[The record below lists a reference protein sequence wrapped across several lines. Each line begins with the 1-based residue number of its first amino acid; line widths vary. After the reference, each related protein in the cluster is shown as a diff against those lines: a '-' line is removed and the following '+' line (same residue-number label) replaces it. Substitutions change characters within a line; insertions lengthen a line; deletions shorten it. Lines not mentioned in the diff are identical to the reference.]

1 MKERLIPMTALV
13 CSIGLM
19 SACGGNEGTVANS
32 PKTVTET
39 KGELPAAGIDKPTEL
54 NIYYMYSNWT
64 DEDFMKSFGSLIQRK
79 YPNVTF
85 KLTQKTK
92 GSTIQDMVTAKAD
105 MDIIIASQSQIFSL
119 GELGLL
125 TDISD
130 LIKANKFD
138 LSRLELS
145 AVENLRKI
153 TNGSIVGL
161 PYKINAMAMYYNRDI
176 FDKFGVPY
184 MKDGLSWDD
193 VYETARKLTRLEGGV
208 QYWGIS
214 LNFYQNFLTLNQ
226 YSHELINPKTRVPTF
241 TDHFWKGYMENF
253 VRFAEIPSN
262 GLTREIL
269 NKQNDLF
276 VKDKTL
282 AIMLS
287 TIGGVSGLSKES
299 SHLNWDIAAYP
310 VFKDIP
316 DMGPPPAPT
325 YMLLSATSKQKRE
338 AFLAMAEMLSD
349 ESQLALSKL
358 GNATA
363 LSEKS
368 IRESFGDGLVE
379 LKGKNVK
386 ALLPSKMAV
395 PITWNNHTI
404 VSQNAISNA
413 FADVLLGAKDMNT
426 ALREAQEEA
435 EKAIAELK

>member
-1 MKERLIPMTALV
+1 MKRRIALMTTLA
-13 CSIGLM
+13 CSIGLL
-19 SACGGNEGTVANS
+19 SACGGGDVANS
-32 PKTVTET
+32 PETKAET
-39 KGELPAAGIDKPTEL
+39 KGDTPAAGIDKPTEL
-54 NIYYMYSNWT
+54 TVYYMFSNWT

-85 KLTQKTK
+85 KLILNKQ
-92 GSTIQDMVTAKAD
+92 GSTIQDMVTTKAD

-130 LIKANKFD
+130 LMKTNKFD
-138 LSRLELS
+138 LNRLEPS

-153 TNGSIVGL
+153 TNGSVVGL
-161 PYKINAMAMYYNRDI
+161 PYKINTMALYYNKDL

-184 MKDGLSWDD
+184 IKDGSSWDD
-193 VYETARKLTRLEGGV
+193 VYEAARKLTRVDGGV

-214 LNFYQNFLTLNQ
+214 LNAYQNFLTLNQ
-226 YSHELINPKTRVPTF
+226 YSHELVNPKTLVPTF
-241 TDHFWKGYMENF
+241 TDNFWKGYMENF
-253 VRFAEIPSN
+253 VRFAEIPSS
-262 GLTREIL
+262 GLTKEVL
-269 NKQNDLF
+269 GKQNDLF

-282 AIMLS
+282 AMWVA
-287 TIGGVSGLSKES
+287 TIGGVPGLSKES
-299 SHLNWDIAAYP
+299 SHLNWDITTYP

-325 YMLLSATSKQKRE
+325 YMLLSANSKQKTE

-363 LSEKS
+363 LSDKS
-368 IRESFGDGLVE
+368 IRASFGDELIE

-386 ALLPSKMAV
+386 ALLPNKMAL

-404 VSQNAISNA
+404 VSQTAVTKA
-413 FADVLLGAKDMNT
+413 FADVLLGAKDTNT
-426 ALREAQEEA
+426 ALREAQEGA
-435 EKAIAELK
+435 EKAIAELKK